1 MTNYDYALRKIEKSG
16 IIFLLLFQKK
26 KRANLKNN
34 TDNNNCQSSDAVIN

>member
-26 KRANLKNN
+26 KE
-34 TDNNNCQSSDAVIN
+34 QI